1 MNLTQV
7 VAEFCAAH
15 VGETI
20 TAAGLHN
27 YVSGK
32 VQCSPGSESRI
43 LRELRKKGVVSYV
56 VPNRQKG
63 IYSITAVS

>member
-1 MNLTQV
+1 MSLTQV

-32 VQCSPGSESRI
+32 VQCSPGSESRV
-43 LRELRKKGVVSYV
+43 LRELRKRGIVNYF
-56 VPNRQKG
+56 VPERRKG
-63 IYSITAVS
+63 IYHVTGVH

>member
-1 MNLTQV
+1 MNLTDV

-43 LRELRKKGVVSYV
+43 LRELRAKGIVNYV

-63 IYSITAVS
+63 IYTITAVH